1 MYLSELKIS
10 NFRKFGEGENNSPGL
25 YVKFNSGLNLLVG
38 ENDSGKT
45 AIIDAIKMVLFT
57 QSYEYYKLEDEDFHI
72 PYNAD
77 EGERAKEL
85 RIECIFR
92 GFQSSEAKNFLE
104 WISIEKDSE
113 GESHYYLRVFLIG
126 RRENGRVYRDL
137 KAGSDEQGTSL
148 DGKARDL
155 LRIVYLRPLR
165 DAEFELSPRRNSRLS
180 QILYSHSDFA
190 DKEKHPIIEVVK
202 KANGEIESFF
212 EEKKDTESEG
222 SEEGTEPEKGEE
234 TESGQKGETE
244 SKENG
249 TKIVTHINDY
259 LRNFS
264 SENNQ
269 LKSSISIADMNLKSI
284 LEQLSLNLSINKA
297 GLGSDNL
304 LFIASE
310 LLLLK
315 REKYTGLK
323 LTLIEE
329 IEAHLHPQAQLRL
342 IEYLQQESKTQESD
356 EKVQLILTTHSPN
369 LASKV
374 NLENLIICKNGK
386 VFNMGREYTNL
397 EKGDYLFLER
407 FLDVTKA
414 NLFFAEGVILVEG
427 DAENLLIPTIAKI
440 IGLPL
445 SKHGVSIINVG
456 STAFL
461 RYSRIFQRSKPEE
474 FIDTYVAVITDC
486 DARPDYFYTAENKNR
501 KEEVKKQPELGYSQR
516 VEKAIKDKESHYNGH
531 PVKAFISNDW
541 TLEYAIALS
550 DLKKDFCRAVL
561 QGKKIKNSN
570 AITLTKEKKKEVDE
584 EVESNFKNWNDEEW
598 VNEKIAF
605 EIYNNIQLKGGIS
618 KAIVAQCFSEI
629 LEEYSDQN
637 ELKEKLISD
646 SNFKYIIDAINYTI
660 SGKVEKEAS
669 DD

>member
-10 NFRKFGEGENNSPGL
+10 NFRRFGEGENDSAGL
-25 YVKFNSGLNLLVG
+25 HLKFNSGLNLLVG

-57 QSYEYYKLEDEDFHI
+57 QSYEYYKLEDEDFYIH
-72 PYNAD
+72 PNSS
-77 EGERAKEL
+77 EEKRAKEL

-92 GFQSSEAKNFLE
+92 GFRLSEAKHFLE
-104 WISIEKDSE
+104 WIGIESDSE
-113 GESHYYLRVFLIG
+113 GNPSYYLRVFLIG
-126 RRENGRVYRDL
+126 RRENERIYRDL

-180 QILYSHSDFA
+180 QILYSHDDFA

-212 EEKKDTESEG
+212 EEKKDLESEMIEERTESKEG
-222 SEEGTEPEKGEE
+222 KE
-234 TESGQKGETE
+234 TESGQKSETKSGE
-244 SKENG
+244 SG
-249 TKIVTHINDY
+249 TKIVNHINDY

-269 LKSSISIADMNLKSI
+269 LKSSISIADMNLKAI
-284 LEQLSLNLSINKA
+284 LEQLSLNLYINKA
-297 GLGSDNL
+297 GLGSNNL
-304 LFIASE
+304 LFIAAE

-342 IEYLQQESKTQESD
+342 IEYLQRESDLQESD

-374 NLENLIICKNGK
+374 KLENLIICKNGK
-386 VFNMGREYTNL
+386 VFNMGSEYTKL

-414 NLFFAEGVILVEG
+414 NLFFTEGVILVEG
-427 DAENLLIPTIAKI
+427 DAENLLIPTVAKI

-445 SKHGVSIINVG
+445 SKYGVSIINVG

-461 RYSRIFQRSKPEE
+461 RYSRIFQRANPKEL
-474 FIDTYVAVITDC
+474 IDIPVAVITDC
-486 DARPDYFYTAENKNR
+486 DVRPDNYYISKGEEIPAGDYFERAKKAVTK
-501 KEEVKKQPELGYSQR
+501 KEAKYKGKP
-516 VEKAIKDKESHYNGH
+516 VE
-531 PVKAFISNDW
+531 AFISKDW

-550 DLKKDFCRAVL
+550 KLKADFYKAVLIGAEVKKDDDSLLTEKLELTVEK
-561 QGKKIKNSN
+561 QQQVDGKIKIDFETWVQKGMSN
-570 AITLTKEKKKEVDE
+570 E
-584 EVESNFKNWNDEEW
+584 E
-598 VNEKIAF
+598 IAF
-605 EIYNNIQLKGGIS
+605 EIYNNTQLKGQIS
-618 KAIVAQCFSEI
+618 KPIVAQCFAKI
-629 LEEYSDQN
+629 LNEYPDQK
-637 ELKEKLISD
+637 ELQNKLIND
-646 SNFKYIIDAINYTI
+646 PNFEYIIDAIIYAT
-660 SGKVEKEAS
+660 SGKLKKEAS

>member
-10 NFRKFGEGENNSPGL
+10 NFRKFGEGENNNPGL
-25 YVKFNSGLNLLVG
+25 HIKFNSGLNLLVG

-45 AIIDAIKMVLFT
+45 AIIDAIKMVLLT
-57 QSYEYYKLEDEDFHI
+57 QSYEYYKLEDEDFYL
-72 PYNAD
+72 PSGAN
-77 EGERAKEL
+77 EEERAKEL
-85 RIECIFR
+85 RIECIFK
-92 GFQSSEAKNFLE
+92 GFQTLEAKNFLE
-104 WISIEKDSE
+104 WISIKRDSE
-113 GESHYYLRVFLIG
+113 VKSHYYLKVFLTG
-126 RRENGRVYRDL
+126 RRENGRVYRDI
-137 KAGSDEQGTSL
+137 KAGSDEQGISL
-148 DGKARDL
+148 DGRARDL

-180 QILYSHSDFA
+180 QILYSHSDFS
-190 DKEKHPIIEVVK
+190 DKENHPIREAVK
-202 KANGEIESFF
+202 KANEEIEAFF
-212 EEKKDTESEG
+212 EEKEDPETEER
-222 SEEGTEPEKGEE
+222 ERTRDEEE
-234 TESGQKGETE
+234 TGETE
-244 SKENG
+244 VKENG
-249 TKIVTHINDY
+249 TKIVNNINDY
-259 LRNFS
+259 LIHFS
-264 SENNQ
+264 SENNP
-269 LKSSISIADMNLKSI
+269 LKSRISIADMNLRSI
-284 LEQLSLNLSINKA
+284 LEQLSLNMSINKV

-356 EKVQLILTTHSPN
+356 EKVQLIITTHSPN

-374 NLENLIICKNGK
+374 NLKNLIICKNGK
-386 VFNMGREYTNL
+386 VFNMGEEYSKL

-427 DAENLLIPTIAKI
+427 DAENLLIPSIAKI

-445 SKHGVSIINVG
+445 SKYGVSIVNVG

-461 RYSRIFQRSKPEE
+461 RYSRIFQRSSSEE
-474 FIDTYVAVITDC
+474 IVSTPVAVITDC
-486 DARPDYFYTAENKNR
+486 DARPYFYYTAENKNQ
-501 KEEVKKQPELGYSQR
+501 KEEVKKQPELDYSQR
-516 VEKAIKDKESHYNGH
+516 VGIAIKDKELHYNGH
-531 PVKAFISNDW
+531 PVKAFISKDW

-550 DLKKDFCRAVL
+550 NLKKDFYRAVL
-561 QGKKIKNSN
+561 RGKKIKNSN
-570 AITLTKEKKKEVDE
+570 AITLTEEKKKKVDE
-584 EVESNFKNWNDEEW
+584 EVESDFKNWNDEGW
-598 VNEKIAF
+598 DDKRIAF
-605 EIYNNIQLKGGIS
+605 EIYNNTQLKGNIS
-618 KAIVAQCFSEI
+618 KAIVGQCFAEI

-646 SNFKYIIDAINYTI
+646 SNFKYIVDSIIYTT

-669 DD
+669 ND